1 VTYVAQVTGASRR
14 SNRIASAGVLAR
26 LGRHALLLL
35 MTCWFAT
42 ACSSYDTSDLQQF
55 VEETRAAQKGRID
68 PLPPYKAFET
78 YAYAASNLR
87 DPFTPWR
94 DEREQQQVAKGATD
108 GPQPDFNRRK
118 EALEGYP
125 LDTLRMVG
133 TLARDDGEWAII
145 RGPDGVVHRV
155 KQGNYL
161 GQNHGKII
169 ALREDRIDL
178 KEIVPDGLGGW
189 LERDASLTL
198 VE

>member
-1 VTYVAQVTGASRR
+1 MTDVAWLMAILRR
-14 SNRIASAGVLAR
+14 SGRDMAARR
-26 LGRHALLLL
+26 LGRRTIL
-35 MTCWFAT
+35 TFAVCLFVT

-55 VEETRAAQKGRID
+55 VEETRAAQKGRIE

-78 YAYAASNLR
+78 YAYAASDLR

-94 DEREQQQVAKGATD
+94 DETEQQQVAKSAAD
-108 GPQPDFNRRK
+108 GPQPDFARRK

-145 RGPDGVVHRV
+145 RGPDGMVHRV
-155 KQGNYL
+155 KQGSYL

-169 ALREDRIDL
+169 ALREDRLDL